1 LGRAFCWLAQVIYV
15 FSLLVR
21 AMDVS
26 EISKKIYEF
35 VEKRVSD
42 LGSELTPEL
51 MFIHL
56 SEEIGEIARQL
67 VNKNLPMRKYREDN
81 LKEEI
86 AQAILDLFVLSG
98 IFEIDLP
105 KEIDKKID
113 TWQRGDNS
121 SWLIKPV

>member
-1 LGRAFCWLAQVIYV
+1 
-15 FSLLVR
+15 
-21 AMDVS
+21 MDLT

-35 VEKRVSD
+35 AEKRVSE

-67 VNKNLPMRKYREDN
+67 VNKNLPMREYREDN

-86 AQAILDLFVLSG
+86 AQAILDLFVLSE

-105 KEIDKKID
+105 KEINKKI
-113 TWQRGDNS
+113 GDMSTKRNS
-121 SWLIKPV
+121 SLLITPT

>member
-1 LGRAFCWLAQVIYV
+1 
-15 FSLLVR
+15 
-21 AMDVS
+21 MDVT

-35 VEKRVSD
+35 VEKRVSE

-86 AQAILDLFVLSG
+86 AQAILDLLVLSE

-105 KEIDKKID
+105 KEINKKID
-113 TWQRGDNS
+113 DMATKGQQKGNS
-121 SWLIKPV
+121 I

>member
-1 LGRAFCWLAQVIYV
+1 
-15 FSLLVR
+15 
-21 AMDVS
+21 MDVT

-35 VEKRVSD
+35 VEKRVSE

-67 VNKNLPMRKYREDN
+67 VNKNLPMRKYRKDN

-86 AQAILDLFVLSG
+86 TQAILDLFVLSE

-105 KEIDKKID
+105 KEINKKID
-113 TWQRGDNS
+113 DMATRRQQ
-121 SWLIKPV
+121 

>member
-1 LGRAFCWLAQVIYV
+1 
-15 FSLLVR
+15 
-21 AMDVS
+21 MDVT

-35 VEKRVSD
+35 VEKRVSE

-67 VNKNLPMRKYREDN
+67 VNKNLPMRKYRKDN

-86 AQAILDLFVLSG
+86 AQAILDLFVLSE

-105 KEIDKKID
+105 KEINKKID
-113 TWQRGDNS
+113 DMAKRRQQ
-121 SWLIKPV
+121 

>member
-1 LGRAFCWLAQVIYV
+1 
-15 FSLLVR
+15 
-21 AMDVS
+21 MDVT

-35 VEKRVSD
+35 VEKRVSE

-67 VNKNLPMRKYREDN
+67 VNKNLPMRKYSEDN

-86 AQAILDLFVLSG
+86 AQAILDLFVLSE

-105 KEIDKKID
+105 KEINKKID
-113 TWQRGDNS
+113 DMATRRQQ
-121 SWLIKPV
+121 